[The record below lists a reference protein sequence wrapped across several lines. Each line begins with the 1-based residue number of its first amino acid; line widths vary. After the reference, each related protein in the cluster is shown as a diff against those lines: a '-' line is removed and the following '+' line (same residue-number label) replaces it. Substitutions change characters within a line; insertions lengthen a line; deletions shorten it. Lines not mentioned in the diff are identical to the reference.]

1 MITVLFRIGEQVVDS
16 LVDVLSLILAADNVI
31 GSAKVI
37 GAILGT
43 ILGVILGTGFG
54 AATVIGVRL
63 GVVLGVVVGLESMGI
78 SEKVQILAEQTR
90 GEIH

>member
-31 GSAKVI
+31 GSSKVI
-37 GAILGT
+37 GA

-54 AATVIGVRL
+54 AATVMGVRL
-63 GVVLGVVVGLESMGI
+63 GVVLGVEMVGLVSMGI
-78 SEKVQILAEQTR
+78 SEKVQIFAEQTR